1 MSIRLEGAE
10 LFLADGQTDTTKL
23 IVVFRNLRTLLK
35 MYCYLQ
41 QRDLHVSVG
50 IAARIFEGRQS
61 DQG

>member
-10 LFLADGQTDTTKL
+10 LFLADGQNDTTKL
-23 IVVFRNLRTLLK
+23 IVVFHNLRTLLK

-50 IAARIFEGRQS
+50 IATRMFEVRQS
-61 DQG
+61 DRG